1 MRYTGLSERTV
12 RACLGRLEAAGLIR
26 PCDPAVVAARI
37 KRADRRPRGWDLDL
51 SRIRND
57 LAEEDV
63 AALEHQFVGLAA
75 RLTAKPGPA
84 YDFHG
89 VQSPHPAKAV
99 DNPGHGVQPSHPA
112 PGTACNQRTNGVQ
125 SVQSRGAVVAPE
137 PYKEPSREP
146 AAPARGAPQAADVAG
161 GGGPVNEFFAALGP
175 DWRLTVAQWAR
186 LAPAVTAALGAGWAP
201 QALAAFTGANTN
213 GVRSPAAVLA
223 ARLSSSELPLAPGR
237 LSARPPWCG
246 ECDEVTRMLG
256 YDGDAPRPCPRCRA
270 PRASATR
277 TP

>member
-1 MRYTGLSERTV
+1 VRYTGLSERTV
-12 RACLGRLEAAGLIR
+12 RVCLGRLEAAGLIR

-37 KRADRRPRGWDLDL
+37 KRADRRPKGWDLDL
-51 SRIRND
+51 SLIRDD

-63 AALEHQFVGLAA
+63 AALECQLPGLAA
-75 RLTAKPGPA
+75 RLTAKPGPV

-89 VQSPHPAKAV
+89 VQSPHPVKAV

-125 SVQSRGAVVAPE
+125 PAQSRGAMVAPE

-146 AAPARGAPQAADVAG
+146 AAPAREAPQAADGAG
-161 GGGPVNEFFAALGP
+161 GGGPINEFFAALGP
-175 DWRLTVAQWAR
+175 DWRLTVPQRAR

-201 QALAAFTGANTN
+201 QVLAAFTGANTN

-223 ARLSSSELPLAPGR
+223 ARLSSSELPPPPSWR
-237 LSARPPWCG
+237 SARPPWCG
-246 ECDEVTRMLG
+246 ECDEVTP
-256 YDGDAPRPCPRCRA
+256 DARL
-270 PRASATR
+270 
-277 TP
+277 